1 MELQNGAHLS
11 YCTNI
16 HAGESWSVVFESLKE
31 YCLPLKATLS
41 PDRRFGIGLRLS
53 NESSVVLAE
62 SAHLQEFK
70 QWLADHDLYVF
81 TMNGFPYGAFH
92 FEVVKDKVHQP
103 DWTTRERLEYSK
115 RLFDILAELLPTG
128 LDGGV
133 STSPLSY
140 KFWHKTQRA
149 LEQAKLD
156 SCQNMIKLAAHLVR
170 LKEKY
175 GKSLH
180 LDIEPEPDGILEDS
194 TGFIHFYKE
203 YLLKQ
208 GKVLL
213 ASELGCTPSQAELHI
228 REHLQLCFDVC
239 HFAVGFESP
248 AVVIEA
254 LEAEG
259 IRTGKIQISAAL
271 KAILPPVPSLRQQIK
286 DELSPFNESTY
297 LHQVT
302 MQGQDGNLAYYPD
315 LADGLTQ
322 LDDMKWQELRTHFHV
337 PIFAEDYGLLE
348 STQDEIVKTLGL
360 WKRAP
365 FTQHLEIETYT
376 WEVLPSDLKLDLRD
390 SIEREM
396 RWVLSQVQ

>member
-1 MELQNGAHLS
+1 MKLQNGAHLS

-16 HAGESWSVVFESLKE
+16 HAGESWPAVFESLKE
-31 YCLPLKATLS
+31 YCLPLKAALS
-41 PDRRFGIGLRLS
+41 PNQPYGIGLRLS
-53 NESSVVLAE
+53 NESSLLLAE
-62 SAHLQEFK
+62 PTHLQEFK
-70 QWLADHDLYVF
+70 QWLLDNDLYVF

-92 FEVVKDKVHQP
+92 FAVVKDKVHQP
-103 DWTTRERLEYSK
+103 DWTTNERLEYSK
-115 RLFDILAELLPTG
+115 RLFDILAELLPVG

-140 KFWHKTQRA
+140 KFWHKTPEA

-156 SCQNMIKLAAHLVR
+156 SCQNMVKVAAHLVH
-170 LKEKY
+170 LKQKY

-194 TGFIHFYKE
+194 VGFIQFYKE
-203 YLLKQ
+203 YLLGQ
-208 GKVLL
+208 GRDLL
-213 ASELGCTPSQAELHI
+213 ATELGCTPSQAELHI
-228 REHLQLCFDVC
+228 REHLQLCYDVC

-248 AVVIEA
+248 ATVLEA
-254 LEAEG
+254 LDREG

-271 KAILPPVPSLRQQIK
+271 KAILPPVRSLREQIK
-286 DELSPFNESTY
+286 NELSPFNESTY

-302 MQGQDGNLAYYPD
+302 MEDQAGNLAYYPD
-315 LADGLTQ
+315 LADGLAQ
-322 LDDMKWQELRTHFHV
+322 LEDSKWQELRTHFHV

-348 STQDEIVKTLGL
+348 STQDEIVKTLAL
-360 WKRAP
+360 WNRLP

-376 WEVLPSDLKLDLRD
+376 WEVLPKDLKLDLRD

>member
-1 MELQNGAHLS
+1 MELENGAHLS

-16 HAGESWSVVFESLKE
+16 HAGESWPAVFESLKQ
-31 YCLPLKATLS
+31 YCVPLKAALS
-41 PDRRFGIGLRLS
+41 PDRPFGIGLRLS
-53 NESSVVLAE
+53 NESSVALADTNNL
-62 SAHLQEFK
+62 AAFK
-70 QWLADHDLYVF
+70 QWLEENHLYVF

-92 FEVVKDKVHQP
+92 FAVVKDKVHQP
-103 DWTTRERLEYSK
+103 DWTTRERLAYSK
-115 RLFDILAELLPTG
+115 RLFDILAELLPSG

-140 KFWHKTQRA
+140 KFWHKTPEA
-149 LEQAKLD
+149 LEGAKMAA
-156 SCQNMIKLAAHLVR
+156 CRNMLSLAAHLVK

-194 TGFIHFYKE
+194 DGFIHFYKE
-203 YLLKQ
+203 YLLKE
-208 GKVLL
+208 GKSIL
-213 ASELGCTPSQAELHI
+213 AADLGCSQSEAEAHI
-228 REHLQLCFDVC
+228 REHLQLCYDVC

-248 AVVIEA
+248 AEVIKK
-254 LEAEG
+254 LESEG

-271 KAILPPVPSLRQQIK
+271 KVSLPTEIGQRQLIK

-302 MQGQDGNLAYYPD
+302 VRDQKGKLGYYPD
-315 LADGLTQ
+315 LADGLAQ
-322 LDDMKWQELRTHFHV
+322 MDDVKWQELRTHFHV
-337 PIFAEDYGLLE
+337 PIFAQKYGLLA
-348 STQDEIVKTLGL
+348 STQDEIVKTLEI
-360 WKRAP
+360 WKNSP

-376 WEVLPSDLKLDLRD
+376 WEVLPTDLKLDLRD

-396 RWVLSQVQ
+396 RWVLSQVE

>member
-16 HAGESWSVVFESLKE
+16 HAGESWPAVFESLKQ

-41 PDRRFGIGLRLS
+41 PDQRFGIGLRLS
-53 NESSVVLAE
+53 NESSLALAE
-62 SAHLQEFK
+62 PAHLREFS
-70 QWLADHDLYVF
+70 QWLTDHDLYVF

-103 DWTTRERLEYSK
+103 DWTTQERLAYSK
-115 RLFDILAELLPTG
+115 RLFDILGVLLPQG

-140 KFWHKTQRA
+140 KFWHKTPAA
-149 LEQAKLD
+149 LEQAKQD
-156 SCQNMIKLAAHLVR
+156 SCRNMVHLAAHLVR

-194 TGFIHFYKE
+194 NGFIHFYKE

-213 ASELGCTPSQAELHI
+213 AAELGCTPSQAELHI
-228 REHLQLCFDVC
+228 REHLQLCYDVC

-248 AVVIEA
+248 SAVIEA
-254 LEAEG
+254 LEGEG

-271 KAILPPVPSLRQQIK
+271 KAILPGVTSLRQQINN
-286 DELSPFNESTY
+286 ELSPFNESTY

-302 MQGQDGNLAYYPD
+302 MQDQAGNLAYYPD
-315 LADGLTQ
+315 LAEGLVQ
-322 LDDMKWQELRTHFHV
+322 LEDLKWQELRTHFHV

-360 WKRAP
+360 WKKAP

>member
-16 HAGESWSVVFESLKE
+16 HAGESWPAVFESLKE
-31 YCLPLKATLS
+31 YCLPLKAALS
-41 PDRRFGIGLRLS
+41 PDQRFGIGLRLS
-53 NESSVVLAE
+53 NESSVALADP
-62 SAHLQEFK
+62 ARLQEFK
-70 QWLADHDLYVF
+70 QWLTDHDLYVF

-103 DWTTRERLEYSK
+103 DWTTRDRLEYSK
-115 RLFDILAELLPTG
+115 RLFDILAELLPDG

-140 KFWHKTQRA
+140 KFWHNTPAA
-149 LEQAKLD
+149 LQQAKLD
-156 SCQNMIKLAAHLVR
+156 SCQNMIALAAHLVR

-194 TGFIHFYKE
+194 TGFIHFYKQ
-203 YLLKQ
+203 YLLQQ
-208 GKVLL
+208 GTVML
-213 ASELGCTPSQAELHI
+213 AAELGCSSAQAELHI
-228 REHLQLCFDVC
+228 REHLQLCYDVC

-248 AVVIEA
+248 ASVIEA
-254 LEAEG
+254 MEGEG

-271 KAILPPVPSLRQQIK
+271 KAILPPVPGLRRQIK
-286 DELSPFNESTY
+286 GELDPFNESTY

-302 MQGQDGNLAYYPD
+302 MQDQGGTLAYYPD
-315 LADGLTQ
+315 LADGLAQ
-322 LDDMKWQELRTHFHV
+322 LDDLKWQELRTHFHV
-337 PIFAEDYGLLE
+337 PIFAKDYGLLE
-348 STQDEIVKTLGL
+348 STQDEIVKTLEF

-376 WEVLPSDLKLDLRD
+376 WEVLPKDLKLDLRD

-396 RWVLSQVQ
+396 RWVLTQVQ

>member
-1 MELQNGAHLS
+1 MKLQNGAHLS

-16 HAGESWSVVFESLKE
+16 HAGESWPAVFESLKE
-31 YCLPLKATLS
+31 YCLPLKAALS
-41 PDRRFGIGLRLS
+41 PHHPFGIGLRLS
-53 NESSVVLAE
+53 NESSVLLAE
-62 SAHLQEFK
+62 PAHLQAFK
-70 QWLADHDLYVF
+70 QWLADNDLYVF

-92 FEVVKDKVHQP
+92 FAVVKDKVHQP
-103 DWTTRERLEYSK
+103 DWTTIERLEYSK
-115 RLFDILAELLPTG
+115 RLFDILAELLPVG

-140 KFWHKTQRA
+140 KFWHKTPEA

-156 SCQNMIKLAAHLVR
+156 SCQNMVKVAAHLVR

-194 TGFIHFYKE
+194 AGFIHFYKE

-208 GKVLL
+208 GKVQL
-213 ASELGCTPSQAELHI
+213 AAELGCSSSEAEGHI
-228 REHLQLCFDVC
+228 REHLQLCYDVC

-248 AVVIEA
+248 AAVIEA

-271 KAILPPVPSLRQQIK
+271 KAILPPVPPLRQQIK
-286 DELSPFNESTY
+286 EELSPFNESTY

-302 MQGQDGNLAYYPD
+302 MQDQTGNLAYFPD
-315 LADGLTQ
+315 LADGLAQ
-322 LDDMKWQELRTHFHV
+322 LEDLKWEELRTHFHV

-348 STQDEIVKTLGL
+348 STQDEIVKTLAL
-360 WKRAP
+360 WNRLP